1 MSSRSFSRTASGASL
16 LDGGSTTHPKAAH
29 GFSKQGSREFSSGLQ
44 VSMRD
49 PIKEITVI
57 TSESS
62 QALSGRDSMHEWTSS
77 QEGSREN
84 IFGNS
89 TLTSNRDSSHRD
101 HLALPMN
108 AGAFAR
114 TPSATPRSPRG
125 PRNGTAFGLSSD
137 ELRRVPPRALSFS
150 LSAAIGTPM
159 SEWIVPV
166 SEEPDIPAIAPI
178 NHVENHPSGTRFV
191 LLHGGA
197 GVFRYPSGSPC
208 VVMSVCHLGVSA
220 AIWEDAPSP
229 ALLATY
235 NPATMLTCYHPNAT
249 CRFSSNAT
257 GYSMFDLDGTE
268 TTAEWDSA
276 RTLAL
281 QLAPDVRV
289 RSVGRAELELVLAFR
304 ALPARILLTARPP
317 TVAAPAPAA
326 RPTSQPATPSLV
338 RASFSV
344 TPIASTT
351 IFVAATATPSALP
364 PSLPLPAIAAPAA
377 PAPLTAPPTPAASA
391 HHTSTAQAHTGPRES
406 ASGPAGSGG
415 DATLVFDPG
424 TASLLLP
431 VDDPLLD
438 RIRSRASTLVELI
451 NKEIVIE
458 SSVMVVYVPTPVLTQ
473 LFTPT
478 HPPTH
483 PPIHPPTHTP
493 PTTKPSPH
501 PHALAPTHTCM
512 HAEPSLPL
520 TRCDQPPTS
529 PQRRLTCFSSPTIAS
544 VIRSSR
550 AVRSAP
556 ARAMSPFLSSPPPRR
571 EGPDIVCPT
580 RMAFAAGAGRMR
592 ACLCDARRI
601 PTLPAALAR
610 RFLERCFEQSPEQF
624 ILVYVAGPD
633 DNPMERVLL
642 THYSHQHAC
651 RAQPCA
657 HATVDALR
665 IVRAAGEGS
674 TPCVGRLLIYYQ
686 MRLVFSDTRLDGRG
700 FTQSDFGNQLAR
712 TRRDA
717 RQGLALP
724 AKYGI
729 VAE

>member
-458 SSVMVVYVPTPVLTQ
+458 SS
-473 LFTPT
+473 
-478 HPPTH
+478 
-483 PPIHPPTHTP
+483 
-493 PTTKPSPH
+493 
-501 PHALAPTHTCM
+501 
-512 HAEPSLPL
+512 
-520 TRCDQPPTS
+520 PPTS